1 MKPAALVAF
10 VPTLSQIAF
19 AFAFGFALGEIF
31 DFSFVQSLFIAIAFS
46 PTSIATVLSTLIDL
60 NYFSSKPGK
69 VMLSSAILDD
79 IIGISLLSIV
89 VTFARFNRAP
99 SILAILTIAGKILL
113 FLLIMYILGKYF
125 FSQAIYIFSEN
136 ACKGSSIFPCDYD
149 STIFCLSCGV
159 FFELHATIGA
169 FIGGM
174 LISEISLA
182 RTPDVQSKVEGLA
195 YGILIPLFF
204 RIHRLFN

>member
-1 MKPAALVAF
+1 MAGILFGALFLDVETGIVTFFAQLGSIFLLFTIGYKEVSLRDMKPAALVAF

-125 FSQAIYIFSEN
+125 F
-136 ACKGSSIFPCDYD
+136 P
-149 STIFCLSCGV
+149 
-159 FFELHATIGA
+159 
-169 FIGGM
+169 
-174 LISEISLA
+174 
-182 RTPDVQSKVEGLA
+182 
-195 YGILIPLFF
+195 
-204 RIHRLFN
+204 RLFIYSQKMHAKEAVFSLVIMIALFSAYLAEFF